1 MKGRGVTIDEYQSW
15 GNYYVKPSRLAID
28 NVLQTRN
35 EKGKQVAGIKPIR
48 VTAQVNALLKKV
60 MNKKTIGYD
69 DVLKLT
75 AQEQDM
81 LYEIAKKLK
90 VEDLM
95 AIPSQM
101 KTNEEKLREE
111 FQVLR
116 GQILNGNDSPELIK
130 KFKVVLF
137 KLKTNK
143 LITSHEYN
151 EILQMMHEL
160 GF

>member
-1 MKGRGVTIDEYQSW
+1 
-15 GNYYVKPSRLAID
+15 
-28 NVLQTRN
+28 
-35 EKGKQVAGIKPIR
+35 
-48 VTAQVNALLKKV
+48 
-60 MNKKTIGYD
+60 
-69 DVLKLT
+69 
-75 AQEQDM
+75 
-81 LYEIAKKLK
+81 
-90 VEDLM
+90 M

-143 LITSHEYN
+143 LITIHEYN

-160 GF
+160 GFLNVVYM